1 VRLTELE
8 QERLLIFT
16 AAELARRRLA
26 RGLRLNHP
34 EAIAIICDVAHE
46 AARDGASYDEV
57 VRSATNALRPDDVLD
72 GVPDLLDEIRF
83 EVLVGDGNRLVVL
96 VNPLG
101 TSDPDAQHLVPG
113 QLLPMDRRA
122 IPPREHA
129 RQLEIR
135 NASRRVVRVGSH
147 YPLERVNARLILDR
161 AAAVGYRLDILAGDS
176 ERWSPG
182 ETKVVGVVPLRT
194 VPPSS
199 GPDTDASD
207 A

>member
-34 EAIAIICDVAHE
+34 EAIAIICDTAHE
-46 AARDGASYDEV
+46 AARDGASYAEV
-57 VRSATNALRPDDVLD
+57 VRAAEGALRPDQVLD
-72 GVPDLLDEIRF
+72 GVPDLLDEIRV

-96 VNPLG
+96 VHPLG
-101 TSDPDAQHLVPG
+101 VSGPDAGHVVPGELVPMG
-113 QLLPMDRRA
+113 RRRIA
-122 IPPREHA
+122 PRTGA
-129 RQLEIR
+129 KQLEIR
-135 NASRRVVRVGSH
+135 NTSQRVVRVGSH

-161 AAAVGYRLDILAGDS
+161 EAAAGHRLDIAAGDS

-182 ETKVVGVVPLRT
+182 ETKIVDIVPLRT
-194 VPPSS
+194 ARTA
-199 GPDTDASD
+199 TDATDGSD
-207 A
+207 G